1 MSDLVM
7 PSSGHHTLSGLL
19 MATPATLI
27 GSTLTVAPSALGRV
41 LVGAKTE
48 ERRLAQLAV
57 RGPLGVC
64 ELRHE
69 LRPNPIGVTDRR
81 WRVETGIGSPEAP
94 QLFREP
100 LAGPPG
106 EGPAHP
112 PPPTELRAV
121 GPPRGER

>member
-27 GSTLTVAPSALGRV
+27 GSTLTAAPGALGRV

-81 WRVETGIGSPEAP
+81 GGGARGVWG
-94 QLFREP
+94 
-100 LAGPPG
+100 AGG
-106 EGPAHP
+106 A
-112 PPPTELRAV
+112 RAFA
-121 GPPRGER
+121 EDI

>member
-27 GSTLTVAPSALGRV
+27 GSTLTVAPGALGRV

-81 WRVETGIGSPEAP
+81 WGVGRGVCGA
-94 QLFREP
+94 
-100 LAGPPG
+100 
-106 EGPAHP
+106 EGPEPFWEGPGGRPGGARARP
-112 PPPTELRAV
+112 PPPPE
-121 GPPRGER
+121 